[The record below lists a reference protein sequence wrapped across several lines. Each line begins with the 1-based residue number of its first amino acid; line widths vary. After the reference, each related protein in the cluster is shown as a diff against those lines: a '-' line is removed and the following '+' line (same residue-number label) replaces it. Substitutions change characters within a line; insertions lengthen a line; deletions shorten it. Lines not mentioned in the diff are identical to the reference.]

1 MEPFTI
7 GLLALAGLLLLI
19 GLRVPIGV
27 SLIAVSFLGIWGIAG
42 SLPAMSMLTTIP
54 YSSSASWTLS
64 SIPMFLLMG
73 YIAYHSGLTR
83 GLFEAARV
91 WWGWMPGG
99 LAIASLA
106 GASGFA
112 AVSGSSVACSAAIGR
127 IAVPE
132 MAKQGYNLSI
142 ATGAVAAGGTIGA
155 LIPPSII
162 LILFGIQAEVS
173 INQLFLGGLFVGLA
187 SLVFYIVAVLIF
199 WVRNPASLPRAKP
212 YTMGDRWKKTAEI
225 WPVLLLIAAVFGGMF
240 SGFFTATEAG
250 AFGSFVA
257 ILIGLLRR
265 TLTWEGFKES
275 LVDTLLSGGS
285 LFIIAI
291 GANLFTRLVAMSGLS
306 MQVGG
311 FVESLGLGT
320 FALLLVI
327 VLIYLVLGMFL
338 EPIGALLLTLP
349 LFLPILAQHGVDKLW
364 FGLLVAKLL
373 EIGMITPPVGMNVFV
388 IRNVASQYA
397 TVAQIFKG
405 VVPFLGADLVVVI
418 LSIAFPAFILYLPSL
433 M

>member
-1 MEPFTI
+1 MEPMTI
-7 GLLALAGLLLLI
+7 GILALVALLGLI
-19 GLRVPIGV
+19 ALRVPIAAA
-27 SLIAVSFLGIWGIAG
+27 LIGVSFLGIWMIAG
-42 SLPAMSMLTTIP
+42 IRPALSMLSTIP
-54 YSSSASWTLS
+54 YTTSASWTLS

-132 MAKQGYNLSI
+132 MARQGYNLSI
-142 ATGAVAAGGTIGA
+142 ATGSVAAGGTIGA

-162 LILFGIQAEVS
+162 LILYGIQAETS

-187 SLVFYIVAVLIF
+187 SLLFYVAAVLIV
-199 WVRNPASLPRAKP
+199 WWRNPESLPRSTAHS
-212 YTMGDRWKKTAEI
+212 MGDRWRKTAEI
-225 WPVLLLIAAVFGGMF
+225 WPVLLLIVAVFGGLF
-240 SGFFTATEAG
+240 TGFFTATEAG

-257 ILIGLLRR
+257 ILIGLARR
-265 TLTWEGFKES
+265 SLSWEGFKES
-275 LVDTLLSGGS
+275 LVDTLLSGGA

-306 MQVGG
+306 MQMGL
-311 FVESLGLGT
+311 FVEGLGLGT
-320 FALLLVI
+320 FALLLAI
-327 VLIYLVLGMFL
+327 VVIYLILGMFL

-349 LFLPILAQHGVDKLW
+349 LFLPILAQHGIDKLW

-373 EIGMITPPVGMNVFV
+373 EIGMITPPVGLNVFV
-388 IRNVASQYA
+388 IHSVARDYVRLEQVFA
-397 TVAQIFKG
+397 GII
-405 VVPFLGADLVVVI
+405 PFILADLALVACMLAI
-418 LSIAFPAFILYLPSL
+418 RGLI
-433 M
+433 

>member
-42 SLPAMSMLTTIP
+42 SRAAMSMLTTIP

-127 IAVPE
+127 IAIPE
-132 MAKQGYNLSI
+132 MHRAGYDLRI
-142 ATGAVAAGGTIGA
+142 ATGSVAAGGTIGA

-162 LILFGIQAEVS
+162 LILFGIQS
-173 INQLFLGGLFVGLA
+173 NSNINALFLGGLFVGLA
-187 SLVFYIVAVLIF
+187 SLAFYIAAVLIV
-199 WVRNPASLPRAKP
+199 WWRHPDWLPRS
-212 YTMGDRWKKTAEI
+212 TGHSMGDRWAKTLEI
-225 WPVLLLIAAVFGGMF
+225 WPVLVLIVAVLGGLF
-240 SGFFTATEAG
+240 AGFFTATEAG
-250 AFGSFVA
+250 AFGAFMA
-257 ILIGLLRR
+257 IVIGLIRR
-265 TLTWEGFKES
+265 SLSWTGFKES
-275 LVDTLLSGGS
+275 MVDTLLSSGG
-285 LFIIAI
+285 LFIIAV

-306 MQVGG
+306 AEIGQ
-311 FVESLGLGT
+311 FVEGLGLNS
-320 FALLLVI
+320 FMLLLLI
-327 VLIYLVLGMFL
+327 TLIYLAMGMFL

-349 LFLPILAQHGVDKLW
+349 LFLPLVQAHGIDVIW

-373 EIGMITPPVGMNVFV
+373 EIGMITPPVGLNVFV
-388 IRNVASQYA
+388 IHSVARDYVRLEQVFA
-397 TVAQIFKG
+397 GII
-405 VVPFLGADLVVVI
+405 PFLLADLALV
-418 LSIAFPAFILYLPSL
+418 LAMLLTRGLF
-433 M
+433 

>member
-42 SLPAMSMLTTIP
+42 SRAAMSMLTTIP
-54 YSSSASWTLS
+54 YTSSASWTLS

-127 IAVPE
+127 IAIPE
-132 MAKQGYNLSI
+132 MHRAGYDLRI
-142 ATGAVAAGGTIGA
+142 ATGSVAAGGTIGA

-162 LILFGIQAEVS
+162 LILFGIQSNSNISA
-173 INQLFLGGLFVGLA
+173 LFLGGLFVGLA
-187 SLVFYIVAVLIF
+187 SLAFYIMAVLVV
-199 WVRNPASLPRAKP
+199 WWRHPDWLPRS
-212 YTMGDRWKKTAEI
+212 TGHSMGDRWQKTLEI
-225 WPVLLLIAAVFGGMF
+225 WPVLVLIVAVLGGLF
-240 SGFFTATEAG
+240 AGFFTATEAG
-250 AFGSFVA
+250 AFGAFMSIV
-257 ILIGLLRR
+257 IGLVRR
-265 TLTWEGFKES
+265 SLSWNGFKES
-275 LVDTLLSGGS
+275 MVDTLLSSGG
-285 LFIIAI
+285 LFIIAV

-306 MQVGG
+306 AEIGQ
-311 FVESLGLGT
+311 FVEGLGLNS
-320 FALLLVI
+320 FMLLLLI
-327 VLIYLVLGMFL
+327 TLIYLAMGMFL

-349 LFLPILAQHGVDKLW
+349 LFLPLINAHGIDVIW

-373 EIGMITPPVGMNVFV
+373 EIGMITPPVGLNVFV
-388 IRNVASQYA
+388 IHSVARDYVRLEQVFA
-397 TVAQIFKG
+397 GII
-405 VVPFLGADLVVVI
+405 PFLLADLALV
-418 LSIAFPAFILYLPSL
+418 LTMLLTRSL
-433 M
+433 F

>member
-1 MEPFTI
+1 MDPLTI
-7 GLLALAGLLLLI
+7 GLLSLAALLFLI
-19 GLRVPIGV
+19 ALRVPIAF
-27 SLIAVSFLGIWGIAG
+27 SLIAVSFVGIWAVAGIR
-42 SLPAMSMLTTIP
+42 PAMSMISNIP
-54 YSSSASWTLS
+54 YTTSASWTLS

-132 MAKQGYNLSI
+132 MDRAGYDLRI
-142 ATGAVAAGGTIGA
+142 ATGSVAAGGTIGA

-162 LILFGIQAEVS
+162 LILFGIQAETS
-173 INQLFLGGLFVGLA
+173 INALFLGGLVVGLA
-187 SLVFYIVAVLIF
+187 SLLFYVLAVLF
-199 WVRNPASLPRAKP
+199 VWWRNPERLPRAE
-212 YTMGDRWKKTAEI
+212 THSMGDRWKKTLEI
-225 WPVLLLIAAVFGGMF
+225 WPVLILIVAVFGGLF
-240 SGFFTATEAG
+240 TGFFTATEAG
-250 AFGSFVA
+250 AFGAFVA
-257 ILIGLLRR
+257 LVIGIVRR
-265 TLTWEGFKES
+265 SLGWDGFRES
-275 LVDTLLSGGS
+275 LVDTLLASGS

-306 MQVGG
+306 MQIGG
-311 FVESLGLGT
+311 FVDTLGLGA

-327 VLIYLVLGMFL
+327 ALIYIVLGMFL

-349 LFLPILAQHGVDKLW
+349 LFLPLVGVQGIDMVW
-364 FGLLVAKLL
+364 FGVLVAKLL
-373 EIGMITPPVGMNVFV
+373 EIGMITPPVGLNVFV
-388 IRNVASQYA
+388 IHSVARDY
-397 TVAQIFKG
+397 VRLEQIFAG
-405 VVPFLGADLVVVI
+405 IIPFLIADFALVALMLVI
-418 LSIAFPAFILYLPSL
+418 LGLF
-433 M
+433 

>member
-7 GLLALAGLLLLI
+7 GLLALACLLLLI

-42 SLPAMSMLTTIP
+42 SRAAMSMLTTIP
-54 YSSSASWTLS
+54 YTSSASWTLS

-127 IAVPE
+127 IAIPE
-132 MAKQGYNLSI
+132 MHRAGYDLRI
-142 ATGAVAAGGTIGA
+142 ATGSVAAGGTIGA

-162 LILFGIQAEVS
+162 LILFGIQS
-173 INQLFLGGLFVGLA
+173 NSNINALFLGGLFVGLA
-187 SLVFYIVAVLIF
+187 SLAFYIMAVLVV
-199 WVRNPASLPRAKP
+199 WWRHPDWLPRS
-212 YTMGDRWKKTAEI
+212 TGHSMGDRWQKTLEI
-225 WPVLLLIAAVFGGMF
+225 WPVLVLIVAVLGGLF
-240 SGFFTATEAG
+240 AGFFTATEAG
-250 AFGSFVA
+250 AFGAFMSIV
-257 ILIGLLRR
+257 IGLVRR
-265 TLTWEGFKES
+265 SLSWNGFKES
-275 LVDTLLSGGS
+275 MVDTLLSSGG
-285 LFIIAI
+285 LFIIAV

-306 MQVGG
+306 AEIGQ
-311 FVESLGLGT
+311 FVEGLGLNS
-320 FALLLVI
+320 FMLLLLI
-327 VLIYLVLGMFL
+327 TLIYLAMGMFL

-349 LFLPILAQHGVDKLW
+349 LFLPLINAHGIDVIW

-373 EIGMITPPVGMNVFV
+373 EIGMITPPVGLNVFV
-388 IRNVASQYA
+388 IHSVAREYVRLEQVFA
-397 TVAQIFKG
+397 GII
-405 VVPFLGADLVVVI
+405 PFLLADLALV
-418 LSIAFPAFILYLPSL
+418 LTMLLTRSL
-433 M
+433 F

>member
-1 MEPFTI
+1 MDPVTI
-7 GLLALAGLLLLI
+7 GILSLAALLGLI
-19 GLRVPIGV
+19 MLRVPIAAALIGV
-27 SLIAVSFLGIWGIAG
+27 SFVGIWAVAG
-42 SLPAMSMLTTIP
+42 FRPAFSMLSTIP
-54 YSSSASWTLS
+54 YTTSASWTLS

-91 WWGWMPGG
+91 WWGWLPGG

-132 MAKQGYNLSI
+132 MARQGYDLRI
-142 ATGAVAAGGTIGA
+142 ATGSVAAGGTIGA

-162 LILFGIQAEVS
+162 LILFGIQAQVS
-173 INQLFLGGLFVGLA
+173 INDLFLGGLFVGLA
-187 SLVFYIVAVLIF
+187 SLIFYICAVLVV
-199 WVRNPASLPRAKP
+199 WWRNPAALPPAEP

-225 WPVLLLIAAVFGGMF
+225 WPVLLLIAAVFGGLF

-250 AFGSFVA
+250 AFGSFA
-257 ILIGLLRR
+257 ALLIGVLRR
-265 TLTWEGFKES
+265 SLSWADFKES
-275 LVDTLLSGGS
+275 LVDTLLSSGA

-306 MQVGG
+306 MQMGG

-373 EIGMITPPVGMNVFV
+373 EIGMITPPVGLNVFV
-388 IRNVASQYA
+388 IHSVARDYVRLEQVFA
-397 TVAQIFKG
+397 GI
-405 VVPFLGADLVVVI
+405 VPFIIADLALVGGMLALRGLI
-418 LSIAFPAFILYLPSL
+418 
-433 M
+433 